1 MQKPQKLKKQKKT
14 KREMKI
20 MRAATA
26 SDLEA
31 RTNNAYCE
39 RSARQP
45 GKRSKEIRHVD
56 ALGKS
61 KSKVAGGWSGAER
74 SARERKK
81 AQREGGGGTGGGGR
95 RKSYARERDL
105 RELSSAERSRV
116 ILHNDG

>member
-1 MQKPQKLKKQKKT
+1 
-14 KREMKI
+14 MKI
-20 MRAATA
+20 TRAATD
-26 SDLEA
+26 SDSQP

-45 GKRSKEIRHVD
+45 PGKRSKEIRHVD
-56 ALGKS
+56 AREKS
-61 KSKVAGGWSGAER
+61 KSKVAGGWWGAKR

-81 AQREGGGGTGGGGR
+81 APREGGEGSGGGGR